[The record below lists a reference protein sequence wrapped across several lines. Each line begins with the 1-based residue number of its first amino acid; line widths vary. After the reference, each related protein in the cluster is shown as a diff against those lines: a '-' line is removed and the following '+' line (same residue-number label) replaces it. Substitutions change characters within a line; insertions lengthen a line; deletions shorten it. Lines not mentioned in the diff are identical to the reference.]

1 MVSSPLEWIPS
12 RQHTPNGKLTGV
24 ETSEDGTS
32 EMNSL
37 FPFSSSKG
45 RNRRDGERGVAWEE
59 QARNLT
65 GRYHNRT
72 NMNTEAFM
80 ATGAYILHSEMEEE
94 HCEHISAWDDWHLYV
109 LLIRG

>member
-1 MVSSPLEWIPS
+1 M
-12 RQHTPNGKLTGV
+12 

-59 QARNLT
+59 QARNST

-72 NMNTEAFM
+72 KMNAEVLRRPATTYYVRKWRESTVNMDPLGM
-80 ATGAYILHSEMEEE
+80 IGIYIFSSFVVDAARIILNS
-94 HCEHISAWDDWHLYV
+94 DK
-109 LLIRG
+109 